1 MNNSDKIIPNLL
13 DYKEILRMYKYRIL
27 AALTLSLT
35 IWSCAGSNA
44 TTMEYRSAT
53 TAVRSEKD
61 LRKGEEYA
69 LKALSMEE
77 HANDGRV
84 AYFLAVEIYKPRKDW
99 EKMNEMLDIAINRN
113 PSQTIERPIT
123 LDDGTTVRTIDQAVP
138 IWKEE
143 IWKTIYNQTAELI
156 NAEQYEKAIS
166 KIIFAQSVLEKIENY
181 LLATDL
187 FVELNN
193 MKMATK
199 NLNQALELEPDNA
212 SALIRAG
219 DFAYNNKSFETALDY
234 YTRALDT
241 GNIKDEAGVIGN
253 LISANVELERYDDAI
268 LLSEK
273 LLDSNP
279 DNADTYFNVGVIYQ
293 RLASNLYYETVN
305 DWKQIT
311 AQDKSSSS
319 DIEGNYNDFKQ
330 TLYFIESAL
339 GYFLDSSMA
348 EEEENPQTEQA
359 ISDMKRL
366 RKSVKNIY
374 LDSIKQIAKDNNV
387 ELN

>member
-1 MNNSDKIIPNLL
+1 
-13 DYKEILRMYKYRIL
+13 
-27 AALTLSLT
+27 
-35 IWSCAGSNA
+35 
-44 TTMEYRSAT
+44 
-53 TAVRSEKD
+53 
-61 LRKGEEYA
+61 
-69 LKALSMEE
+69 
-77 HANDGRV
+77 
-84 AYFLAVEIYKPRKDW
+84 
-99 EKMNEMLDIAINRN
+99 
-113 PSQTIERPIT
+113 
-123 LDDGTTVRTIDQAVP
+123 
-138 IWKEE
+138 
-143 IWKTIYNQTAELI
+143 
-156 NAEQYEKAIS
+156 
-166 KIIFAQSVLEKIENY
+166 
-181 LLATDL
+181 
-187 FVELNN
+187 
-193 MKMATK
+193 MATK